1 MSTAILSST
10 TTNPKSN
17 ATSLNSVSN
26 NNLNNKRKQSAPKQ
40 KFAKMCDKCAFG
52 TNEIAEFIEHM
63 KLEHNMEDIYACE
76 LCYFYTESFWNYQVH
91 MDEHSAK
98 NQNISHSL
106 STTINSTS
114 SSTERSPIKEVED
127 EDEHENDEDQER
139 DDEYKR
145 DLEEHELDHEHHQ
158 HREIE
163 EEEEDEFDD
172 DDELPNVTNINN
184 NFNDSNEEEGEE
196 GDDSAGEMDRKLIKN
211 PASTRNSNYSERV
224 RSIFLIYIQFFDPF
238 HKSI

>member
-10 TTNPKSN
+10 ATKPKSN
-17 ATSLNSVSN
+17 TTSLSSVSN

-40 KFAKMCDKCAFG
+40 KFAKMCDKCSFG
-52 TNEIAEFIEHM
+52 TNEITEFIEHM

-127 EDEHENDEDQER
+127 DEHENEQDQ
-139 DDEYKR
+139 DGNDAYKR
-145 DLEEHELDHEHHQ
+145 DLEEDELDHHQ
-158 HREIE
+158 QREIE
-163 EEEEDEFDD
+163 EEEEEFDD
-172 DDELPNVTNINN
+172 DDELANDSNINN
-184 NFNDSNEEEGEE
+184 NFNDSIEDEGEE
-196 GDDSAGEMDRKLIKN
+196 GDDSAGRIVCYWMLREDRFGGTLSLW
-211 PASTRNSNYSERV
+211 P
-224 RSIFLIYIQFFDPF
+224 
-238 HKSI
+238 